1 MQANTEILN
10 AGSKV
15 ANTSARV
22 KAAKAIAKKPKKEK
36 LNPVRLVFILDRSTS
51 MEQMREEAI
60 NGFNQ
65 FVKAQQELPG
75 KATFSFVLFDT
86 DVVTVYDDADLKKIP
101 ALTYDT
107 YKPQGMTALLDA
119 IGMTV
124 ERYKHAKKS
133 EKTIVAILTD
143 GAENASRKYA
153 TFQIQNML
161 KEVQN
166 EGKWEILFLGA
177 NLDTAKFA
185 HDAGMKLSNS
195 TGYDYTKKGM
205 SDIIGAASYATSAL
219 RGATLNVGGSLMDAS
234 TINMASLYDTVKNGA
249 AVGVDIQVKV
259 KTPQPVVNKK

>member
-133 EKTIVAILTD
+133 EKTIVAISTD

-153 TFQIQNML
+153 
-161 KEVQN
+161 ERS
-166 EGKWEILFLGA
+166 
-177 NLDTAKFA
+177 AK
-185 HDAGMKLSNS
+185 
-195 TGYDYTKKGM
+195 
-205 SDIIGAASYATSAL
+205 
-219 RGATLNVGGSLMDAS
+219 RR
-234 TINMASLYDTVKNGA
+234 
-249 AVGVDIQVKV
+249 
-259 KTPQPVVNKK
+259 